1 MKISEE
7 LVFVGNIPI
16 HRKRANSEKR
26 KSEEVKETNS
36 DGTLPLEPPHKVS
49 RPSEVSTS
57 ASQQISLQEVDLSSS
72 SSSIDPVTPNTTTFS
87 SISPIHLLESK
98 EIFSLFET
106 CPSPIS
112 LANPAEQKT
121 VPHIFDC
128 SFLSQPDGIDE
139 LSFQNM
145 YQQNYLHL
153 CDSFQYPVHSYSDGT
168 LVEGDQLVN
177 GPQEIMEIRDDIFY
191 EALFDDIQL

>member
-87 SISPIHLLESK
+87 PISPIGHFPSSDQLLEARDPNL
-98 EIFSLFET
+98 LFES
-106 CPSPIS
+106 CSSPIS
-112 LANPAEQKT
+112 LANTEQKT
-121 VPHIFDC
+121 IPHIFDC
-128 SFLSQPDGIDE
+128 SFLSQPDATAYLNSQNESLPSFE
-139 LSFQNM
+139 LCEGLQENLEF
-145 YQQNYLHL
+145 YIG
-153 CDSFQYPVHSYSDGT
+153 SDAIQ
-168 LVEGDQLVN
+168 ENQLV
-177 GPQEIMEIRDDIFY
+177 QEDVAFESFIDN
-191 EALFDDIQL
+191 